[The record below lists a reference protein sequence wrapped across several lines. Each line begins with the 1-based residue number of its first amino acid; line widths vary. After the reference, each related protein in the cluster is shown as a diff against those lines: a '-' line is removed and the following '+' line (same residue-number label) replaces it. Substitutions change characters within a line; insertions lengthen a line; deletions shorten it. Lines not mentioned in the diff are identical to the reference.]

1 MAKEDPKG
9 NKATPPAEAPKP
21 AKSKLRLIL
30 LVLVPALVVGA
41 GGYVGWSY
49 FKMHKANAA
58 SNTGARSENPA
69 GEESGQF
76 KKGTGDTKGKPGT
89 GEGAT
94 LTLEP
99 FLVNLADKDTSRYL
113 KTTIQVLVPSKEVV
127 EKISSAGVYTPKM
140 RDAILSILTTKV
152 ADDVIT
158 PDGKQK
164 LKKEIIEKLN
174 EFLPEKA
181 ATDVFFTDFVV
192 QL

>member
-1 MAKEDPKG
+1 
-9 NKATPPAEAPKP
+9 
-21 AKSKLRLIL
+21 
-30 LVLVPALVVGA
+30 
-41 GGYVGWSY
+41 
-49 FKMHKANAA
+49 MHKANAA
-58 SNTGARSENPA
+58 SNTGAHAENSA
-69 GEESGQF
+69 GADSGHS
-76 KKGTGDTKGKPGT
+76 KKGADDTKGKLGMA
-89 GEGAT
+89 EGAT

-127 EKISSAGVYTPKM
+127 EKITLAGVYVPKM
-140 RDAILSILTTKV
+140 RDAVLSILTTKV

-158 PDGKQK
+158 PEGKQK